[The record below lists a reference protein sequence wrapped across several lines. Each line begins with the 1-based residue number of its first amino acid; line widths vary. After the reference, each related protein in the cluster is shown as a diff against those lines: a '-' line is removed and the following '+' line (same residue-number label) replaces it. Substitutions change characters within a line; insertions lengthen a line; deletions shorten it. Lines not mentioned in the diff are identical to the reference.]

1 MKPQY
6 EITSEVRKK
15 VRDKARGMGLV
26 LDGPICKAIEADF
39 ETRLLDAVTDQW
51 LMDRWT
57 VAKAERFAAASQ
69 PEPASS

>member
-1 MKPQY
+1 
-6 EITSEVRKK
+6 
-15 VRDKARGMGLV
+15 MGLV